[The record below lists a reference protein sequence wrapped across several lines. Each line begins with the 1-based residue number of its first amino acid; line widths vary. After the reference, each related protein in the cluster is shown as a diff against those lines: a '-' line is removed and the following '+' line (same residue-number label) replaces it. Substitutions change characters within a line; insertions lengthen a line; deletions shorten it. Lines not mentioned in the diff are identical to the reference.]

1 MKAPN
6 RIAVCLLVGF
16 SWVNV
21 TAGAADGPPKNLK
34 LVGDHWT
41 PWDPPSTFP
50 EGAEIYVIERGD
62 TLWDL
67 SGRFYSDPY
76 LWPQLWERNRYIL
89 DAHWIYPG
97 DPLVVGF
104 QVTPLEQLATVQE
117 EAEAEPESMFD
128 TSSDGPVPLGVE
140 ADIYCSGFIAE
151 PGRRFDNR
159 ILGSEYQNLG
169 PTLTSSRHRRR
180 IFSDPIDAPS
190 SKVGLYT
197 GDIVYLDGGRAAG
210 VAPASTYAVIQPSE
224 LVRHP
229 ESGALVGQLY
239 RYLGRLRVLSTQES
253 SAIAEIVYACDAIN
267 VGAFLEPF
275 EPEPVPLRRL
285 TPMRGVNDPEPWEEL
300 ANAPTIV
307 FASDDIV
314 SLGQNHIVYIDA
326 GARNAV
332 EAGDMF
338 TVYRRSATGL
348 PPMVIGEV
356 AVLSVHESSAVARI
370 LESRYSIYVGDR
382 LSPKDH

>member
-6 RIAVCLLVGF
+6 RIAACLLVGF
-16 SWVNV
+16 AMVAV
-21 TAGAADGPPKNLK
+21 ATGAQEGPPKNLK

-50 EGAEIYVIERGD
+50 EGAEVYIIERGD

-67 SGRFYSDPY
+67 SGRFYDDPY

-104 QVTPLEQLATVQE
+104 QVTPLEQLAEVE
-117 EAEAEPESMFD
+117 EEPEPESMFD
-128 TSSDGPVPLGVE
+128 TSMGAPEPLGVE

-151 PGRRFDNR
+151 PGRSFANR

-169 PTLTSSRHRRR
+169 PTLTRSRQERRYQ
-180 IFSDPIDAPS
+180 DPISAPS
-190 SKVGLYT
+190 AKVGLYT
-197 GDIVYLDGGRAAG
+197 GDIVYLQHGGGAG
-210 VAPASTYAVIQPSE
+210 VTPGTVYTVIQPSTM
-224 LVRHP
+224 VHHP

-239 RYLGRLRVLSTQES
+239 RYLGRLRVLSVQDR
-253 SAIAEIVYACDAIN
+253 SAIAEIVYSCDAIN

-275 EPEPVPLRRL
+275 EPEPIPLRRRS
-285 TPMRGVNDPEPWEEL
+285 PMRGVNDPEPWEEL
-300 ANAPTIV
+300 EDAPTV
-307 FASDDIV
+307 VLAVDDVV

-332 EAGDMF
+332 EPGDMF

-356 AVLSVHESSAVARI
+356 AVLSVHEASSVARI
-370 LESRYSIYVGDR
+370 LESRYSIYLGDR
-382 LSPKDH
+382 LSPKDR